1 VRVLYEKGVATHFG
15 PESCAGDREVV
26 SEVLT
31 GGRASQVMSR
41 EIPVEFRV
49 PPPSR
54 RARGNTWLTDSAR
67 SVRALRGRR
76 PCARTEAPHAGTGR
90 SRDWP
95 SGEMDLEVRG
105 GNPKGG
111 RHR

>member
-1 VRVLYEKGVATHFG
+1 VKVLYEKGVAIHFG

-26 SEVLT
+26 SEALT
-31 GGRASQVMSR
+31 GEGASQVLSR
-41 EIPVEFRV
+41 ESPVEFRV

-54 RARGNTWLTDSAR
+54 CARGNTWLTVNAR
-67 SVRALRGRR
+67 AARALRGRR

-95 SGEMDLEVRG
+95 AGEDGPG
-105 GNPKGG
+105 GP
-111 RHR
+111 R